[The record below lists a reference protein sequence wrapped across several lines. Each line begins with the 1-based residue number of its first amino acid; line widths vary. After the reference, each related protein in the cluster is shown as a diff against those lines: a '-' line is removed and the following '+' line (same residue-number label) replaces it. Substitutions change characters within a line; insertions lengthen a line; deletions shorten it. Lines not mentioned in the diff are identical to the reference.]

1 VVSIAGL
8 TVSIAQQGT
17 LAINAGGIV
26 NAASY
31 AAGAPVA
38 LGSIAAVFG
47 SYLTA
52 APSLDQRLPLP
63 TSLGGISLWFGD
75 GTPAPMFFA
84 SSGQVN
90 VQVPWELAG
99 LLQTSVTV
107 MRDGASGIP
116 QTVNLTTYAPGIF
129 TMNAQGSGQGA
140 ILDSSYRL
148 LDSANGA
155 SRGNTVALIFC
166 TGLGPVYNQP
176 RTGEPAPA
184 NPLAETTTTPVVTIG
199 GVPAAVSFSGLAPGY
214 VGLYQVNA
222 LVPEGSAVGNAV
234 PVTIS
239 IGGATSN
246 TVTIAVQ

>member
-1 VVSIAGL
+1 
-8 TVSIAQQGT
+8 
-17 LAINAGGIV
+17 
-26 NAASY
+26 
-31 AAGAPVA
+31 
-38 LGSIAAVFG
+38 
-47 SYLTA
+47 
-52 APSLDQRLPLP
+52 
-63 TSLGGISLWFGD
+63 
-75 GTPAPMFFA
+75 
-84 SSGQVN
+84 

-107 MRDGASGIP
+107 TLNGETSVP

-148 LDSANGA
+148 LDSSNGA

-176 RTGEPAPA
+176 PTGAPAPSK
-184 NPLAETTTTPVVTIG
+184 PLAGTTTTPIVTIG
-199 GVPAAVSFSGLAPGY
+199 GVPAMVSFSGLAPGY

-222 LVPEGSAVGNAV
+222 LVPEGSAVGSAV

-239 IGGATSN
+239 IGGVSSN
-246 TVTIAVQ
+246 AVTIAVQ